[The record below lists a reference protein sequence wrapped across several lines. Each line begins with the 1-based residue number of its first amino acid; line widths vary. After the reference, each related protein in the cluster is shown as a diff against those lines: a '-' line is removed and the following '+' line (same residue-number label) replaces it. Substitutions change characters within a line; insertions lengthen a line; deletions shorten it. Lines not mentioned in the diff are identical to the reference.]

1 MTIEL
6 YEGRYSPLT
15 SEIGYLQCDVDVA
28 VNVYSQWMKKIQAL
42 RGVDVITTPFSSDS
56 LHIALLKLLPL
67 TSIERRRVLFI
78 PVEKGWSAYFDN
90 GWRGA
95 DAGSVI
101 SYLSRTI
108 GCKGVRSCYIP
119 NLSNRLGAVI
129 MEIYSATNTEFI
141 NTLRS
146 VSAINDGRKWLFSA
160 AGKIQPFEYVD
171 KYKAT
176 KIKDR
181 FTESMLKDYLMYLG
195 IHAFDNDCYYS
206 SKYFL
211 VEKKGPMAVSAKEY
225 NLDEVQKSW
234 L

>member
-1 MTIEL
+1 MAIEL
-6 YEGRYSPLT
+6 YEGCFSPLT

-28 VNVYSQWMKKIQAL
+28 VNVYSQWMKKIQAP
-42 RGVDVITTPFSSDS
+42 RGGDVITTPFSGDS

-78 PVEKGWSAYFDN
+78 PVEKGWTAYFDN

-146 VSAINDGRKWLFSA
+146 VSVINDGRKWLFSA

-176 KIKDR
+176 KIRDR
-181 FTESMLKDYLMYLG
+181 FTESMLKDYLMSLG
-195 IHAFDNDCYYS
+195 IHAFDSDCYYS

-211 VEKKGPMAVSAKEY
+211 VEKKVQWQSA
-225 NLDEVQKSW
+225 QKNIT
-234 L
+234 